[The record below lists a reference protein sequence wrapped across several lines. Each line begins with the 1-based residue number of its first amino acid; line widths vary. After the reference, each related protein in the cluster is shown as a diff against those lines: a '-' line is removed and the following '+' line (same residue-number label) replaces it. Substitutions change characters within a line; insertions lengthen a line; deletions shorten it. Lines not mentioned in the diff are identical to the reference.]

1 MTDSQLDPD
10 RWFLR
15 AGRRRNPRLTVL
27 AVPWAGGGTASYH
40 GLADLLPPDVD
51 LWMLRLPGR
60 EVRRAEPLATS
71 MAGLAPAAAAACTQA
86 LTGPFVLFGHSS
98 GALIAF
104 EVARRLRDGRGP
116 EPALLAISAQPAPHL
131 PPRYAPI
138 HDLPMDRFLDALDE
152 RCHGVPAALRADREM
167 QEVYVPAMRA
177 DVAVE
182 ETYRYLPEAP
192 LECPVSA
199 FGGELDTECRK
210 ADLQAW
216 QVHTS
221 AQFTVNV
228 LPGDHFFFQTSAASL
243 MKLLVEQAG

>member
-1 MTDSQLDPD
+1 MTSLRLDPD

-15 AGRRRNPRLTVL
+15 AGRRSNPRLTVL
-27 AVPWAGGGTASYH
+27 AVPWAGSGTAAYH
-40 GLADLLPPDVD
+40 GLADQLPADVD

-60 EVRRAEPLATS
+60 EVRRQEPLATTMS
-71 MAGLAPAAAAACTQA
+71 ELAGPAAAACAEA
-86 LTGPFVLFGHSS
+86 LTGDFVLFGHSS

-104 EVARRLRDGRGP
+104 DVARRLRREHGRLP
-116 EPALLAISAQPAPHL
+116 TLLAVSAQPAPHL

-138 HDLPMDRFLDALDE
+138 HDLPVERFLNALDE
-152 RCHGVPAALRADREM
+152 RCHSVPQALRTDAEM

-182 ETYRYLPEAP
+182 ETYEYLPETP

-199 FGGELDTECRK
+199 FGGESDTECRIT
-210 ADLQAW
+210 DLEAW

-221 AQFTVNV
+221 GKFTLNV
-228 LPGDHFFFQTSAASL
+228 LPGDHFFFQTSRESVV
-243 MKLLVEQAG
+243 KLLVEQAG